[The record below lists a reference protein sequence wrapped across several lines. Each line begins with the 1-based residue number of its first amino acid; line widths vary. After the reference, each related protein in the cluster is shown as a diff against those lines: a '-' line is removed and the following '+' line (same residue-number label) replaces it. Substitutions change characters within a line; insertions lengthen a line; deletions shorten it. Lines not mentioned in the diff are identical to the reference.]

1 MSVLEYAS
9 KHIEPSRFAP
19 AYVANEKLKMNYF
32 EVGLNPNLKERMSVW
47 QYISYEDMHDIA
59 VNVERAMKE
68 KNEFYNE

>member
-32 EVGLNPNLKERMSVW
+32 EVGLNPNLKERMSV
-47 QYISYEDMHDIA
+47 
-59 VNVERAMKE
+59 
-68 KNEFYNE
+68 